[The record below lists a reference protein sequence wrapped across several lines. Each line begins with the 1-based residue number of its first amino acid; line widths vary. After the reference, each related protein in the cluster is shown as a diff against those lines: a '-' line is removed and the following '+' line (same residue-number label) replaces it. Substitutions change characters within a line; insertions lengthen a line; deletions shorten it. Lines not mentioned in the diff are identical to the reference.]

1 MKVLLVRAPFFA
13 SRRKVLLSE
22 PLGLLYLA
30 AALKEKGVG
39 VSILDSALIRPRRTA
54 DGFYFGWPGEE
65 LERILRSFCPDAVGL
80 TCQGVSSLQ
89 GTDLVARTAKSCL
102 SPDVPVIAGGIY
114 PSVHKARILEE
125 CPSVDLAFQGE
136 SEETFP
142 DFLRRGL
149 PERGDLS
156 KIDGLIYRCGG
167 AVKVNPKRHFVQ
179 DLDRLPFPAR
189 DLVDLEAYMN
199 SGSVLYG
206 LGSKPTLTILTSRS
220 CSNHCRF
227 CNMWMIHGRSW
238 RPRSPQNVVEEIALL
253 VGKYGARHVFVMDDS
268 FAHEPERAKIICREL
283 IRRRLRFEWNTPHGI
298 SLKHIDLE
306 LARLM
311 KRAGCVNVCVGI
323 ESGSE
328 WVRNE
333 LMGKGLSD
341 AQIVQAISCFKKAGL
356 PVYGLML
363 LGYPGETD
371 ARFKESL
378 AFISR
383 LPLSA
388 ISAGFVFP
396 FPGTRLYD
404 ELRAEG
410 VIGEDFK
417 PPLDDF
423 LEPVFAPPGAVIGQL
438 RKRHKMLLKRFYLSH
453 AGQVVGELIRGKA
466 RWITGRGIK
475 ALLGTKS

>member
-13 SRRKVLLSE
+13 PRRKVLLTE

-30 AALKEKGVG
+30 AALRQRGVE
-39 VSILDSALIRPRRTA
+39 VSILDPALGRPLRTA
-54 DGFYFGWPGEE
+54 NGYRFGWPGEG
-65 LERILRSFCPDAVGL
+65 LGWILRTLRPDAVGV
-80 TCQGVSSLQ
+80 TCHDVTSLR
-89 GTDLVARTAKSCL
+89 GTELVARTVKSCL
-102 SPDVPVIAGGIY
+102 SPDMPVIAGGVY

-125 CPSVDLAFQGE
+125 CPSVDFAFQGE
-136 SEETFP
+136 SEKAFP
-142 DFLRRGL
+142 DFLGRGR
-149 PERGDLS
+149 PGRGDLS
-156 KIDGLIYRCGG
+156 AIDGLIYRSNGEIR
-167 AVKVNPKRHFVQ
+167 VNPKRHFIQ

-189 DLVDLEAYMN
+189 DLVDLDAYMN

-227 CNMWMIHGRSW
+227 CNMWMVHGRSW
-238 RPRSPQNVVEEIALL
+238 RPRSPQNVVEEFSLL
-253 VGKYGARHVFVMDDS
+253 VGKFNARHVFVMDDS
-268 FAHEPERAKIICREL
+268 FTHDSERAKIICREL
-283 IRRRLRFEWNTPHGI
+283 IRRRLKLDWNTPHGI

-328 WVRNE
+328 RVRNE

-341 AQIVQAISCFKKAGL
+341 AQIVQAVSCFKKAGL

-378 AFISR
+378 AFVR
-383 LPLSA
+383 KLPLSA
-388 ISAGFVFP
+388 LSAGYVFP
-396 FPGTRLYD
+396 FPGTRLYE
-404 ELRAEG
+404 ELLAEG

-417 PPLDDF
+417 PPADDF
-423 LEPVFAPPGAVIGQL
+423 LDPVFAPPGTTIEQL
-438 RKRHKMLLKRFYLSH
+438 RQRHKMLLKGFYLSH
-453 AGQVVGELIRGKA
+453 AGQIAGELIRGKA

-475 ALLGTKS
+475 ILLRTKP